1 MRLYHFLSEKYA
13 IDALRKKRLKV
24 SIISKL
30 SDPFEFH
37 AGFSNSNPQIR
48 KTFVNFK
55 AVISKE
61 FGILCFS
68 QRWNNPLLW
77 SHYSEKHTGCALG
90 FDIPDN
96 KATEVK
102 YSKDRPLFTWD
113 KIPQDSRLTQNYFHE
128 LIKTKFLS
136 WQYEEE
142 FRSFYKLRT
151 LDFDNGLYF
160 QTFDNNLIL
169 KEVIVGCNSKL
180 SDKEFLGLFKGYRN
194 ITAIRSRMAF
204 KSFKIVRNLKKI
216 WKIK

>member
-13 IDALRKKRLKV
+13 VEALRKKRFKV

-37 AGFSNSNPQIR
+37 AGFSNPNPQIR
-48 KTFVNFK
+48 KTFVNFR
-55 AVISKE
+55 AVVSKE

-68 QRWNNPLLW
+68 KRWNNPLLW

-96 KATEVK
+96 KATKVK

-113 KIPQDSRLTQNYFHE
+113 KIPRDSRLTQNYFHE

-136 WQYEEE
+136 WEYEEE
-142 FRSFYKLRT
+142 FRLFYELRT
-151 LDFDNGLYF
+151 LDLDNGLYF

-169 KEVIVGCNSKL
+169 KEVIVGCNSKM
-180 SDKEFLGLFKGYRN
+180 SDEEFLGLPKGYRN